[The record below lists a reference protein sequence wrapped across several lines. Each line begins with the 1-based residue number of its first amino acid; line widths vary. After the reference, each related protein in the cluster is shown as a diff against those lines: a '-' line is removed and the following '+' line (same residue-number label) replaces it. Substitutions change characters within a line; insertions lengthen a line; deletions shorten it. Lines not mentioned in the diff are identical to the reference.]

1 MPPVGPVSTP
11 VVIGRHQELATLDAL
26 LNGGS
31 GVLLISGEAGI
42 GKSRLA
48 REAVARAAVRGYR
61 VLQGACFDR
70 DQSLPYAPLL
80 DLVRTYAIDY
90 PDEARERLRTVAPR
104 LLSLAPDLAGGSAP
118 SPLNLDPEQE
128 RQRLFH
134 EMWAFVSGL
143 ARERSLLI
151 LVEDLHW
158 SDEASLELLLYLIRR
173 TAATP
178 LALLLTYRGDERGA
192 ALSRFLAEI
201 DRERIATELV
211 LQPLG
216 LPQVEQQVRA
226 ILDLPRPAG
235 TSFVRALHGLTGGNP
250 FFVEE
255 VLRALIAAGD
265 IYPSHE
271 GWHRKPLDQLR
282 VPRSVE
288 DAVQRR
294 GALLSPT
301 TREVLTLAS
310 VVGRRFD
317 FDLLHSLSGLDEA
330 ALIVAIKELI
340 AAQLLIEVSADHF
353 AFRHALTRQAVYSSL
368 MARERRAL
376 HARVAHVI
384 ESEMPGNREAVFEDL
399 AYHHFQAEH
408 WERAETLAR
417 DAGDRARSL
426 YAPQAAV
433 EHYTRALEAAA
444 RLGAA
449 PDAGLLHARGQAFDA
464 IGDFD
469 AAHADYTAALT
480 AAEVAGDQ
488 TLALAALLDLGLLW
502 SGRDYDQAQTWTL
515 RAVDRARAMDDPA
528 ALARTLNRLGN
539 VHANREEIDQAL
551 RYHQEA
557 LEIFTRLEEPRGLA
571 ETLDLMAM
579 AHALGGDVVAAQGAA
594 RRAVTLFEELGNRQ
608 GLAGVLPMTTL
619 PNAAFEFTAM
629 VGGSTISSAVG
640 TLERA
645 LALTR
650 EIDWRSGEAYC
661 LALLGEMWAAAG
673 DFGKALALLHE
684 SIAVAEEIDHRQWV
698 VQARWG
704 LARLFGTMGLPE
716 EERDQLERVM
726 TLSREIHSRGWMS
739 LAAAGLASA
748 LVSLGKRE
756 AAASVLAE
764 ALTSETPMRAQGERL
779 LWAAQAQL
787 ALASGQARDAL
798 AVIDQ
803 LYASAINLTTEGE
816 IPYLA
821 RLKAMSLAALG
832 EWAQAEALLREAQ
845 ITARTQ
851 GALPTLRELHL
862 TLAKVLREQNLEGEA
877 RREEAAAG
885 EVAERL
891 AATLPEGELRDA
903 FTRAAGLRL
912 DGGAT
917 TRGLADT
924 PPGGLTPREREVA
937 AHIAAG
943 RANREIAEALFI
955 SERTVE
961 AHVTNILRKLAVP
974 SRAGIA
980 AWAGR
985 QGIADPST

>member
-1 MPPVGPVSTP
+1 MSGRLRHWLSRSKRICGEPTWQSRQSCGDRWLTGQSEPPPSDAKALGPRARQCRSRRPGLEVSCRMPPVGPVNTP

-26 LNGGS
+26 LDGGR

-48 REAVARAAVRGYR
+48 REAVAHAAARGYR

-70 DQSLPYAPLL
+70 DQSLPYAPVL
-80 DLVRTYAIDY
+80 DLLRTYASDE
-90 PDEARERLRTVAPR
+90 PDEAWERLRTVAPS

-128 RQRLFH
+128 RGRLFH
-134 EMWAFVSGL
+134 EMWVFVSGR

-173 TAATP
+173 MAATP
-178 LALLLTYRGDERGA
+178 LALLFTYRGDERGV

-235 TSFVRALHGLTGGNP
+235 TAFVRALHGLTGGSP

-301 TREVLTLAS
+301 TREVLTLAA

-317 FDLLHSLSGLDEA
+317 FDLLRSLSGLDEA
-330 ALIVAIKELI
+330 ALVAAIKELI
-340 AAQLLIEVSADHF
+340 AAQLLIEVSADQF
-353 AFRHALTRQAVYSSL
+353 AFRHALTRQAVYASL
-368 MARERRAL
+368 MARERRAF

-384 ESEMPGNREAVFEDL
+384 ESELPGSQEAVLEDL
-399 AYHHFQAEH
+399 AYHHGEAEH
-408 WERAETLAR
+408 WERAESLAR
-417 DAGDRARSL
+417 EAGDRARSL
-426 YAPQAAV
+426 FAPQAAA
-433 EHYTRALEAAA
+433 EHYTRALAAA
-444 RLGAA
+444 SRLGAT
-449 PDAGLLHARGQAFDA
+449 PDASLLPARGQAFAA
-464 IGDFD
+464 IGDV
-469 AAHADYTAALT
+469 AAAPPVYMAALT
-480 AAEVAGDQ
+480 AAESAGDQ

-515 RAVDRARAMDDPA
+515 RAVDLARAMDDPA

-571 ETLDLMAM
+571 DTLDLLAM

-619 PNAAFEFTAM
+619 PNAAFEFTTI
-629 VGGSTISSAVG
+629 VGGSTVIDAVDM
-640 TLERA
+640 LERA
-645 LALTR
+645 
-650 EIDWRSGEAYC
+650 
-661 LALLGEMWAAAG
+661 
-673 DFGKALALLHE
+673 
-684 SIAVAEEIDHRQWV
+684 
-698 VQARWG
+698 
-704 LARLFGTMGLPE
+704 
-716 EERDQLERVM
+716 
-726 TLSREIHSRGWMS
+726 
-739 LAAAGLASA
+739 
-748 LVSLGKRE
+748 
-756 AAASVLAE
+756 
-764 ALTSETPMRAQGERL
+764 
-779 LWAAQAQL
+779 
-787 ALASGQARDAL
+787 
-798 AVIDQ
+798 
-803 LYASAINLTTEGE
+803 
-816 IPYLA
+816 
-821 RLKAMSLAALG
+821 
-832 EWAQAEALLREAQ
+832 Q
-845 ITARTQ
+845 I
-851 GALPTLRELHL
+851 
-862 TLAKVLREQNLEGEA
+862 
-877 RREEAAAG
+877 
-885 EVAERL
+885 
-891 AATLPEGELRDA
+891 
-903 FTRAAGLRL
+903 
-912 DGGAT
+912 
-917 TRGLADT
+917 
-924 PPGGLTPREREVA
+924 
-937 AHIAAG
+937 G
-943 RANREIAEALFI
+943 RASCRE
-955 SERTVE
+955 
-961 AHVTNILRKLAVP
+961 
-974 SRAGIA
+974 
-980 AWAGR
+980 
-985 QGIADPST
+985 

>member
-1 MPPVGPVSTP
+1 MASVGPVSTP
-11 VVIGRHQELATLDAL
+11 VVIGRHQELATLEAL
-26 LNGGS
+26 LDDGG
-31 GVLLISGEAGI
+31 GVLLVSGEAGI

-48 REAVARAAVRGYR
+48 RETVALAAVRGYR

-80 DLVRTYAIDY
+80 DLLRTYASDE
-90 PDEARERLRTVAPR
+90 PDAARERLRAVAPGWLR
-104 LLSLAPDLAGGSAP
+104 LAPDLAGGSIP
-118 SPLNLDPEQE
+118 FPLTLDPEQE
-128 RQRLFH
+128 RQRFFY

-143 ARERSLLI
+143 ARERSLLV

-158 SDEASLELLLYLIRR
+158 SDEASLELLLSLIRR
-173 TAATP
+173 MAATP
-178 LALLLTYRGDERGA
+178 LALLLTYRDEERGA

-201 DRERIATELV
+201 DRERIATEIV

-226 ILDLPRPAG
+226 ILNLPRPAG
-235 TSFVRALHGLTGGNP
+235 TAFVRALHGLTGGNP

-265 IYPSHE
+265 IYPAHE

-301 TREVLTLAS
+301 AREVLTLAS
-310 VVGRRFD
+310 VVGRRFE

-330 ALIVAIKELI
+330 GLVAAIKESI

-353 AFRHALTRQAVYSSL
+353 AFRHALTRQAVYASL

-376 HARVAHVI
+376 HARVAHAI
-384 ESEMPGNREAVFEDL
+384 ENGLPGSQEAVLEDL
-399 AYHHFQAEH
+399 AYHHGEAEH

-417 DAGDRARSL
+417 EAGDRARSL

-433 EHYTRALEAAA
+433 EHYTRAMHAAT

-449 PDAGLLHARGQAFDA
+449 PDTGLLHARGQVFDA

-480 AAEVAGDQ
+480 AAEVEGDQ

-515 RAVDRARAMDDPA
+515 RAVDLARVMDDPA

-557 LEIFTRLEEPRGLA
+557 LEIFTRLNEPRGLA
-571 ETLDLMAM
+571 ETLDLLAM
-579 AHALGGDVVAAQGAA
+579 AHALGGDAVAAQGAA

-619 PNAAFEFTAM
+619 PNAAFEFMAI
-629 VGGSTISSAVG
+629 VGGSTIADAVG

-645 LALTR
+645 LTLTR
-650 EIDWRSGEAYC
+650 EIDWRSGEAAC

-673 DFGKALALLHE
+673 DFGKALTLLHE
-684 SIAVAEEIDHRQWV
+684 SIAVAEEIDHRQWM

-704 LARLFGTMGLPE
+704 LARLFGTMGMPE
-716 EERDQLERVM
+716 EERNQLERVM
-726 TLSREIHSRGWMS
+726 TLSREIHSRGWMN
-739 LAAAGLASA
+739 LAAAGLASV
-748 LVSLGKRE
+748 LVRLGKTE

-764 ALTSETPMRAQGERL
+764 ALTPQTRMGAQGERL
-779 LWAAQAQL
+779 LWAARAQL
-787 ALASGQARDAL
+787 ALASGRANDAL
-798 AVIDQ
+798 ATINQ

-821 RLKAMSLAALG
+821 QLKATSLAALG
-832 EWAQAEALLREAQ
+832 EWAKAEALLREAL

-851 GALPTLRELHL
+851 GTLPTLRELQL
-862 TLAKVLREQNLEGEA
+862 TLAKILREQNLEGQA
-877 RREEAAAG
+877 RSEEEAAR

-891 AATLPEGELRDA
+891 AATLPEGKLRDA
-903 FTRAAGLRL
+903 FTRAAGLSQS
-912 DGGAT
+912 DGAT
-917 TRGLADT
+917 TRGPADT

-985 QGIADPST
+985 RGIVDPST